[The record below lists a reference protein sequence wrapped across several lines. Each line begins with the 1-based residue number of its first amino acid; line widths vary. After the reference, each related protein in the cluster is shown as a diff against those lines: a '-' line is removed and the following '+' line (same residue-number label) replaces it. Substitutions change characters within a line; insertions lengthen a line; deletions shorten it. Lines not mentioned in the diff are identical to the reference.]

1 MKNGDL
7 PIKPLRGY
15 EGVLYHESD
24 QQVINNAKL
33 LIGLTKREQFAAM
46 ALQGMLSNGEMVDIM
61 SEPCAKTCASFA
73 IQCADALLYE
83 LDKPNQNGQ

>member
-7 PIKPLRGY
+7 NAYP
-15 EGVLYHESD
+15 
-24 QQVINNAKL
+24 QVFVTEDGDISS
-33 LIGLTKREQFAAM
+33 ISGGLTKREQFAAM